1 MSFFKLPAASY
12 TSQCNMKDQN
22 QSMKQWTLHKE
33 YSRISKNIWEYPG
46 ISTKVQEYPR
56 IPRNIQ
62 EYHRISMNIGEYWGI
77 SEYISKN
84 TQEYPKISK
93 NIQEYP
99 RISKVIQGYLR
110 ISTKSFGNLQLFHLG
125 YKKFNTLSMFESCN
139 KKASNMLFCLKEPV
153 TNYPFP

>member
-1 MSFFKLPAASY
+1 MSLFTLPSARY
-12 TSQCNMKDQN
+12 TSQLRTRINKWN
-22 QSMKQWTLHKE
+22 NELGTKNIPE
-33 YSRISKNIWEYPG
+33 YPRISTNIH
-46 ISTKVQEYPR
+46 EYPR
-56 IPRNIQ
+56 IPRIIQ
-62 EYHRISMNIGEYWGI
+62 EYQRISTNIKEYWGI
-77 SEYISKN
+77 FKYISKN
-84 TQEYPKISK
+84 NQEYPKISK

-125 YKKFNTLSMFESCN
+125 YKKFNTLSMFECCN